1 MNYNNELRLSFDRRY
16 KNTTSVIKE
25 KDGQYIYIIDRL
37 LNEHGW
43 TKCPLYSEEDKKK
56 WKKQ

>member
-1 MNYNNELRLSFDRRY
+1 MNFNNELRLYFDRRY
-16 KNTTSVIKE
+16 QNTTSLIKE
-25 KDGQYIYIIDRL
+25 KDGQFIFILDRL

-43 TKCPLYSEEDKKK
+43 AKYPLFSEEDKKK